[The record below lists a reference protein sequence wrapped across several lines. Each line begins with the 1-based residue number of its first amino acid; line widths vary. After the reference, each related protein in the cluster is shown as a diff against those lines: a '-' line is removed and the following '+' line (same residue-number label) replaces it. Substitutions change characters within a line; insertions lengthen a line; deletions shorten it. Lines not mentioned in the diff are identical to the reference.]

1 MTYTPLISV
10 IMPVYNTERFVGEA
24 IESILNQTFTDF
36 EFIVIDDGS
45 TDSSREIIQHYAQQ
59 DQRIRAFQNE
69 ENRRLVFTRNI
80 ALSKVDSKSRYIGIC
95 DADDTISPE
104 WLEQTYHYM
113 EYHNDISAVGIDLQY
128 TDIS

>member
-69 ENRRLVFTRNI
+69 ENKGISYTRNKLIELTNTNYI
-80 ALSKVDSKSRYIGIC
+80 ATQDS
-95 DADDTISPE
+95 D
-104 WLEQTYHYM
+104 
-113 EYHNDISAVGIDLQY
+113 DISLPQRLELSYNYLENHPKCAVV
-128 TDIS
+128 